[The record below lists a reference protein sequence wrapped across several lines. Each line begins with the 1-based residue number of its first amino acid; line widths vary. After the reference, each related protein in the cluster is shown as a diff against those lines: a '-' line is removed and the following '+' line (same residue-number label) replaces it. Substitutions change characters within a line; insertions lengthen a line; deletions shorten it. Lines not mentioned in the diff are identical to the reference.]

1 MRCENIL
8 LPYPIPIRQMR
19 SLLKLTAYALIALM
33 VILLG
38 LIFYFEFRFYLGI
51 PVIRVS
57 DFVPFYEEFLLSALP
72 VPFIAILFRK
82 SQKGMR
88 EQRSRSFLRMALG
101 VMWILDAIL
110 QVQPEMNNLFAQYDL
125 IPMLSMGFP
134 VTQVILLS
142 VNVWNSNPPLMDLA
156 AALIQLYI
164 GVLYLVTKRGLAF
177 NINEAAAIAWC
188 FVIWIFGEGF
198 GGVFTAGSS
207 ILTGLPGSVLFY
219 LLGAVVL
226 FFTANENNKMRA
238 EKTIRYSTV
247 LALVVSLGF
256 QAYPANGFWS
266 SLPVN
271 VFPSPFGFLGFA
283 VTAQTRISASS
294 GIFNAI
300 FVAIIALTILLWLL
314 KSIFAPVLTFCF
326 AVFTWIIYQG
336 LGIVAQFSTDSNPGL
351 ILAILMIAYMLNIKE
366 TRAIQGK
373 AFSPLAGIQGS

>member
-1 MRCENIL
+1 
-8 LPYPIPIRQMR
+8 MR

-33 VILLG
+33 AILLG

-51 PVIRVS
+51 PVIRAS

-72 VPFIAILFRK
+72 APFIAILFRK
-82 SQKGMR
+82 SQAGIK
-88 EQRSRSFLRMALG
+88 EQRSRSFLRIALG

-142 VNVWNSNPPLMDLA
+142 VNVWISNPPLTDLA
-156 AALIQLYI
+156 AAVIQLYI
-164 GVLYLVTKRGLAF
+164 GVIYLVTKRGLTF
-177 NINEAAAIAWC
+177 NINEAAAIVWC
-188 FVIWIFGEGF
+188 SVIWVFGEGF
-198 GGVFTAGSS
+198 GGVFTTGSS

-219 LLGAVVL
+219 LIGALVL
-226 FFTANENNKMRA
+226 FFTSNENNKTRA
-238 EKTIRYSTV
+238 EKTIRYATV
-247 LALVVSLGF
+247 LTLLISLGF

-283 VTAQTRISASS
+283 VTAQTRIAASS

-300 FVAIIALTILLWLL
+300 FVAIIAVAILLWLI
-314 KSIFAPVLTFCF
+314 KSMFAPVLTFCF

-336 LGIVAQFSTDSNPGL
+336 LGIVAQFSTDSNTGL
-351 ILAILMIAYMLNIKE
+351 ILAILMVAYMLNIKE
-366 TRAIQGK
+366 MRAVRRT
-373 AFSPLAGIQGS
+373 AVSPRPGIQGS